1 LLQLIENRPE
11 SQLIVTKEK
20 EIKISNEQKAI
31 SKLFNQHFI
40 DVAKS
45 LVCVHP
51 FILFLLEY
59 FMPYCGIW
67 AGFVFQE
74 SQSKKLD
81 PFTRITNGIIER
93 FWLFRKNRFKTKV
106 HPALYVSQTLAA
118 AIGQA
123 KTFVEKL
130 KKIEVDLSNSE
141 SDDDVN
147 DIYSHKDT
155 WNRRAESKNVILLKR
170 KKNEGFY
177 QKNKV
182 IVLSKNK

>member
-1 LLQLIENRPE
+1 MLQLIENRPE

-31 SKLFNQHFI
+31 SKILEIKPELTDEIKKIIESVDKENEDNENNQEQEDFETLDFLEMKRLPFNKSTIKEKSLFNQNFI

-74 SQSKKLD
+74 SQ
-81 PFTRITNGIIER
+81 
-93 FWLFRKNRFKTKV
+93 KT
-106 HPALYVSQTLAA
+106 
-118 AIGQA
+118 
-123 KTFVEKL
+123 
-130 KKIEVDLSNSE
+130 
-141 SDDDVN
+141 
-147 DIYSHKDT
+147 
-155 WNRRAESKNVILLKR
+155 
-170 KKNEGFY
+170 
-177 QKNKV
+177 
-182 IVLSKNK
+182 

>member
-1 LLQLIENRPE
+1 MKTQERTFNGSGVESENAQQTLLQLIENRPE

-31 SKLFNQHFI
+31 SKILEIKPELTDEIKEIIESVDKENEDNENNQEQEDCETLDFLEMKRLPFNKSTIKVKSLFNQHFI

-74 SQSKKLD
+74 SQ
-81 PFTRITNGIIER
+81 
-93 FWLFRKNRFKTKV
+93 KT
-106 HPALYVSQTLAA
+106 
-118 AIGQA
+118 
-123 KTFVEKL
+123 
-130 KKIEVDLSNSE
+130 
-141 SDDDVN
+141 
-147 DIYSHKDT
+147 
-155 WNRRAESKNVILLKR
+155 
-170 KKNEGFY
+170 
-177 QKNKV
+177 
-182 IVLSKNK
+182 